1 VNYRTYQIMQVGLDF
16 GGARVDFVQVG
27 PGANRTFIQSLA
39 GKSCDW
45 DHSVNWLL
53 KAISL

>member
-1 VNYRTYQIMQVGLDF
+1 MNYRTYQIMQVGLDF
-16 GGARVDFVQVG
+16 GGARVDVVQVG